1 MPILSRR
8 NFLLGMLFPS
18 FAASEL
24 FALDIKGID
33 YMPISELARTCGM
46 RYKTISRGKTQTVYS
61 KYSRM
66 VFSVHDRNMKLN
78 DITVWLGHPIAESRG
93 MLYISRRD
101 FRKSIAPILY
111 PQNSGKPPTLFTIV
125 LDAGH
130 GGKDN
135 GTQNSRLGVKEKSV
149 ALDITMRLSTI
160 LKSNGYKVLFTRKT
174 DKFVELSDRS
184 DYANKSHANL
194 FVSIHCNA
202 ASNTSVSGIETFAV
216 TPQWMPSTAS
226 SKQTKSDRI
235 KVPGNDADNWSQL
248 LSYYIQRSMRA
259 ATGSPDR
266 GVKRARFAVL
276 KSSKMPSTLIEVG
289 FLSNSSECKKLAT
302 PSYRQKIAESIASGI
317 MTYHRTLRRLAK

>member
-46 RYKTISRGKTQTVYS
+46 RYKTISPRKTQTVYS

-66 VFSVHDRNMKLN
+66 TFSVNDRNMKLN
-78 DITVWLGHPIAESRG
+78 DLTVWLGHPIAESRG

-101 FRKSIAPILY
+101 FRKSIAPVLY

-135 GTQNSRLGVKEKSV
+135 GTQNTRLGVKEKSV
-149 ALDITMRLSTI
+149 ALDIVVRLSTI
-160 LKSNGYKVLFTRKT
+160 LKSNGYKILLTRKT
-174 DKFVELSDRS
+174 DKFVELSDRAE
-184 DYANKSHANL
+184 YANKSRANL
-194 FVSIHCNA
+194 FVSVHCNA
-202 ASNTSVSGIETFAV
+202 ASSKSVSGVETFAV

-226 SKQTKSDRI
+226 SRQTKSDNI
-235 KVPGNDADNWSQL
+235 KVPGNDSDNWSQL
-248 LSYYIQRSMRA
+248 LSYYIQRSIRA

-276 KSSKMPSTLIEVG
+276 KSTKMPATLIEVG
-289 FLSNSSECKKLAT
+289 FLSNTSECRRLAT
-302 PSYRQKIAESIASGI
+302 SSYRQKIADAIASGI

>member
-149 ALDITMRLSTI
+149 ALDITMRLATI

-289 FLSNSSECKKLAT
+289 FLSNSSECRKLAT

>member
-46 RYKTISRGKTQTVYS
+46 RYKTISPRKTQTVYS

-66 VFSVHDRNMKLN
+66 TFSVNDRNMKLN
-78 DITVWLGHPIAESRG
+78 DLTVWLGHPIAESRG

-101 FRKSIAPILY
+101 FRKSIAPVLY

-135 GTQNSRLGVKEKSV
+135 GTQNTRLGVKEKSV
-149 ALDITMRLSTI
+149 ALDIVVRLSTI
-160 LKSNGYKVLFTRKT
+160 LKSNGYKILLTRKT
-174 DKFVELSDRS
+174 DKFVELSDRAE
-184 DYANKSHANL
+184 YANKSRANL
-194 FVSIHCNA
+194 FVSVHCNA
-202 ASNTSVSGIETFAV
+202 ASSKSVSGVETFAV

-226 SKQTKSDRI
+226 SRQTKSDNI
-235 KVPGNDADNWSQL
+235 KVPGNDSDNWSQL
-248 LSYYIQRSMRA
+248 LSYYIQRSIRA

-276 KSSKMPSTLIEVG
+276 KSTKMPATLIEVG
-289 FLSNSSECKKLAT
+289 FLSNTSECRRLAT
-302 PSYRQKIAESIASGI
+302 SSYRQKIAEAIASGI

>member
-46 RYKTISRGKTQTVYS
+46 RYKTISPRKTQTVYS

-101 FRKSIAPILY
+101 FRKSIAPVLY

-135 GTQNSRLGVKEKSV
+135 GTQNTRLGVKEKSV
-149 ALDITMRLSTI
+149 ALDIVVRLSTI
-160 LKSNGYKVLFTRKT
+160 LKSNGYKILLTRKT
-174 DKFVELSDRS
+174 DKFVELSDRAE
-184 DYANKSHANL
+184 YANKSRANL
-194 FVSIHCNA
+194 FVSVHCNA
-202 ASNTSVSGIETFAV
+202 ASSKSVSGVETFAV

-226 SKQTKSDRI
+226 SRQTKSDNI
-235 KVPGNDADNWSQL
+235 KVPGNDSDNWSQL
-248 LSYYIQRSMRA
+248 LSYYIQRSIRA

-276 KSSKMPSTLIEVG
+276 KSTKMPATLIEVG
-289 FLSNSSECKKLAT
+289 FLSNTSECRRLAT
-302 PSYRQKIAESIASGI
+302 SSYRQKIAEAIASGI

>member
-8 NFLLGMLFPS
+8 HFLLGMLFPS

-46 RYKTISRGKTQTVYS
+46 RYKTISPRKTQTVYS

-66 VFSVHDRNMKLN
+66 TFSVNDRNMKLN
-78 DITVWLGHPIAESRG
+78 DLTVWLGHPIAESRG

-101 FRKSIAPILY
+101 FRKSIAPVLY

-135 GTQNSRLGVKEKSV
+135 GTQNTRLGVKEKSV
-149 ALDITMRLSTI
+149 ALDIVVRLSTI
-160 LKSNGYKVLFTRKT
+160 LKSNGYKILLTRKT
-174 DKFVELSDRS
+174 DKFVELSDRAE
-184 DYANKSHANL
+184 YANKSRANL
-194 FVSIHCNA
+194 FVSVHCNA
-202 ASNTSVSGIETFAV
+202 ASSKSVSGVETFAV

-226 SKQTKSDRI
+226 SRQTKSDNI
-235 KVPGNDADNWSQL
+235 KVPGNDSDNWSQL
-248 LSYYIQRSMRA
+248 LSYYIQRSIRA

-276 KSSKMPSTLIEVG
+276 KSTKMPATLIEVG
-289 FLSNSSECKKLAT
+289 FLSNTSECRRLAT
-302 PSYRQKIAESIASGI
+302 SSYRQKIAEAIASGI

>member
-1 MPILSRR
+1 
-8 NFLLGMLFPS
+8 MLFPS

-46 RYKTISRGKTQTVYS
+46 RYKTISPRKTQTVYS

-66 VFSVHDRNMKLN
+66 TFSVNDRNMKLN
-78 DITVWLGHPIAESRG
+78 DLTVWLGHPIAESRG

-101 FRKSIAPILY
+101 FRKSIAPVLY

-135 GTQNSRLGVKEKSV
+135 GTQNTRLGVKEKSV
-149 ALDITMRLSTI
+149 ALDIVVRLSTI
-160 LKSNGYKVLFTRKT
+160 LKSNGYKILLTRKT
-174 DKFVELSDRS
+174 DKFVELSDRAE
-184 DYANKSHANL
+184 YANKSRANL
-194 FVSIHCNA
+194 FVSVHCNA
-202 ASNTSVSGIETFAV
+202 ASSKSVSGVETFAV

-226 SKQTKSDRI
+226 SRQTKSDNI
-235 KVPGNDADNWSQL
+235 KVPGNDSDNWSQL
-248 LSYYIQRSMRA
+248 LSYYIQRSIRA

-276 KSSKMPSTLIEVG
+276 KSTKMPATLIEVG
-289 FLSNSSECKKLAT
+289 FLSNTSECRRLAT
-302 PSYRQKIAESIASGI
+302 SSYRQKIAEAIASGI

>member
-1 MPILSRR
+1 
-8 NFLLGMLFPS
+8 
-18 FAASEL
+18 
-24 FALDIKGID
+24 
-33 YMPISELARTCGM
+33 
-46 RYKTISRGKTQTVYS
+46 
-61 KYSRM
+61 M

>member
-1 MPILSRR
+1 M
-8 NFLLGMLFPS
+8 GMLFPS

-46 RYKTISRGKTQTVYS
+46 RYKTISPRKTQTVYS

-66 VFSVHDRNMKLN
+66 TFSVNDRNMKLN
-78 DITVWLGHPIAESRG
+78 DLTVWLGHPIAESRG

-101 FRKSIAPILY
+101 FRKSIAPVLY

-135 GTQNSRLGVKEKSV
+135 GTQNTRLGVKEKSV
-149 ALDITMRLSTI
+149 ALDIVVRLSTI
-160 LKSNGYKVLFTRKT
+160 LKSNGYKILLTRKT
-174 DKFVELSDRS
+174 DKFVELSDRAE
-184 DYANKSHANL
+184 YANKSRANL
-194 FVSIHCNA
+194 FVSVHCNA
-202 ASNTSVSGIETFAV
+202 ASSKSVSGVETFAV

-226 SKQTKSDRI
+226 SRQTKSDNI
-235 KVPGNDADNWSQL
+235 KVPGNDSDNWSQL
-248 LSYYIQRSMRA
+248 LSYYIQRSIRA

-276 KSSKMPSTLIEVG
+276 KSTKMPATLIEVG
-289 FLSNSSECKKLAT
+289 FLSNTSECRRLAT
-302 PSYRQKIAESIASGI
+302 SSYRQKIAEAIASGI